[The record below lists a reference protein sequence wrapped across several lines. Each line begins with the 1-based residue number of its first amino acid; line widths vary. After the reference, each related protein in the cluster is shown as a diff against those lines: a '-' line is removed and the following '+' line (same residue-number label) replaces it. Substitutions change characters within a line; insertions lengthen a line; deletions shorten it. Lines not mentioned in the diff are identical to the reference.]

1 MLDVGS
7 QRVGSR
13 RPGASAVVIRVV
25 CWNVARKVQMVAE
38 LLDMDADVAF
48 LLDAGRAILEA
59 LDNSALSEACRDRMK
74 FLRK

>member
-1 MLDVGS
+1 
-7 QRVGSR
+7 
-13 RPGASAVVIRVV
+13 
-25 CWNVARKVQMVAE
+25 MVAE